1 MFRLSRKYPRPA
13 AAQPVWA
20 ACSRLLDYPDQ
31 ELIDSLDQISAL
43 VPNDQ
48 HLTPLIN
55 HLRQNDLGSLQ
66 QEYVATFDHTRRC
79 ALYLT
84 YFAYGDT
91 RRRGVALVQFKQ
103 AFRKAG
109 VEFDESSDELP
120 DHLCVVLQL
129 GAAHDPDAAWRLL
142 LDHRAG
148 VEMLRQAL
156 ATEQSP
162 WLGAL
167 LALCATLP
175 PLVGEEADAV
185 RRLIEEGPPD
195 ETVGLDPYT
204 MPTSAPPEFIGM
216 PTLSG
221 ASR

>member
-1 MFRLSRKYPRPA
+1 
-13 AAQPVWA
+13 
-20 ACSRLLDYPDQ
+20 DYPDQ
-31 ELIDSLDQISAL
+31 QLLDSLDQIQSL
-43 VPNDQ
+43 VPDDQ
-48 HLTPLIN
+48 DLVGLIE
-55 HLRQNDLGSLQ
+55 HLRANELQ
-66 QEYVATFDHTRRC
+66 ALQEEYVATFDHTRRC

-103 AFRKAG
+103 AFRRAG
-109 VEFDESSDELP
+109 VEFDEDSDELP

-148 VEMLRQAL
+148 IEMLRQAL
-156 ATEQSP
+156 AAEESP

-175 PLVGEEADAV
+175 PLVGDEAEAV

-204 MPTSAPPEFIGM
+204 MPSSAPPEFIGM

-221 ASR
+221 VAR

>member
-1 MFRLSRKYPRPA
+1 MFRLSKRYPRPA
-13 AAQPVWA
+13 DAQPTWA
-20 ACSRLLDYPDQ
+20 ACARLLDYPDQ
-31 ELIDSLDQISAL
+31 QLLDSLDQIQSL
-43 VPNDQ
+43 VPDDQ
-48 HLTPLIN
+48 DLVGLIE
-55 HLRQNDLGSLQ
+55 HLRANELQ
-66 QEYVATFDHTRRC
+66 ALQEEYVATFDHTRRC

-103 AFRKAG
+103 AFRRAG
-109 VEFDESSDELP
+109 VEFDEDSDELP

-148 VEMLRQAL
+148 IEMLRQAL
-156 ATEQSP
+156 AAEESP

-175 PLVGEEADAV
+175 PLVGDEAEAV

-204 MPTSAPPEFIGM
+204 MPGSAPPEFIGM

-221 ASR
+221 VAR